1 MTVHQATRLV
11 PLKQGPLPMEVVVQA
26 QPQQLLQGIIQ
37 LTIIALAMV
46 LTATIAQSR
55 LQIVLVMQGTQSL

>member
-26 QPQQLLQGIIQ
+26 QPQQLHQGIIQ
-37 LTIIALAMV
+37 LNLIALAMV
-46 LTATIAQSR
+46 LTATIAH
-55 LQIVLVMQGTQSL
+55 